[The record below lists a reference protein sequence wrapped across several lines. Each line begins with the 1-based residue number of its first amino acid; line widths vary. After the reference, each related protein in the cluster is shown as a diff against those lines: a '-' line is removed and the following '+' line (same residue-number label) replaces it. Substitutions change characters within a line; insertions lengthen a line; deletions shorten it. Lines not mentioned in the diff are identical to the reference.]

1 MADARII
8 DAKKQMVDAI
18 CSKLSDVNTF
28 ASIGTLIGFGRN
40 FVAKR
45 LRARCDKD
53 PNALVKVGKNYL
65 IPRATAELFIRDL
78 FRDGREWLQ

>member
-8 DAKKQMVDAI
+8 DARKQMTDAI

-28 ASIGTLIGFGRN
+28 VSIGALIGFGRN

-45 LRARCDKD
+45 LKTQYEKD
-53 PNALVKVGKNYL
+53 PNALVKIGKNYR
-65 IPRATAELFIRDL
+65 IPRPTAELFIRDL
-78 FRDGREWLQ
+78 FRVG